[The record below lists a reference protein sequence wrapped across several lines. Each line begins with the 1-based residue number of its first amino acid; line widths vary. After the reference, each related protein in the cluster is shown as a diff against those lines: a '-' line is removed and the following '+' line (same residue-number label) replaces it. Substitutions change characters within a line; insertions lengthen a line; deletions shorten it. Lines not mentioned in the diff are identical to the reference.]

1 MKILIAIALTLFT
14 AAYLAYFA
22 LVVIYVWNEPMWE
35 TQIVLGLSAFAVP
48 PCIYAA
54 VTSCRRAF
62 TRQPIDT
69 SSAFS

>member
-1 MKILIAIALTLFT
+1 MKLLTAILLTAMT
-14 AAYLAYFA
+14 GAYLAYFV
-22 LVVIYVWNEPMWE
+22 LVCVYVWNEPMWE